1 MPFWDGEEWH
11 LWVPA
16 GDRGLMHLR
25 PADAAHIDYVA
36 KEPASQS
43 DLLIPFV
50 DFMWQHAAW
59 PDVYPT
65 ISAIIDDF
73 HNLATSVAKIDH
85 FFEVRE
91 TLGIGGKAFVA
102 TELEYLFVLSRSVFD
117 LLQFA
122 IASIWDKHIQLVDD
136 EANRRKRRPKESFTK
151 VVLKERKQPRTQ
163 AELMTANGFTPALA
177 STYEKVAPFF
187 IQILNARDGIIHG
200 NKSAGS
206 LTPVYDT
213 ERGWCVHRIAKGI
226 SEFSVWNDE
235 HRYNDN
241 LVSLRPLLAHVVF
254 GTISACGEL
263 VTSLARDI
271 NSLLRS
277 LLDTESSFEGF
288 TTRRLSDCRRFTK
301 AEALGGRTKKRQPI
315 RPAKP
320 DERPGC
326 RLRHWQGRRLRGGG
340 GLPSRSAA

>member
-1 MPFWDGEEWH
+1 MASKQPPFCSLADIPYLDASALHGRVAHLMPFWDGEEWH
-11 LWVPA
+11 LWVPE

-50 DFMWQHAAW
+50 DFMWQHAGW

-91 TLGIGGKAFVA
+91 TLGIGGTAFVA

-122 IASIWDKHIQLVDD
+122 IASIWDKHIQLVDE

-163 AELMTANGFTPALA
+163 AELMEANGFTPALA

-213 ERGWCVHRIAKGI
+213 ERGWCVHRKAKGI
-226 SEFSVWNDE
+226 SEFSVWTDE

-271 NSLLRS
+271 QFPPPIAPGHRIFVRGFHNEAITRLWEVHQGGSAWWAS
-277 LLDTESSFEGF
+277 EKTATE
-288 TTRRLSDCRRFTK
+288 
-301 AEALGGRTKKRQPI
+301 
-315 RPAKP
+315 PA
-320 DERPGC
+320 G
-326 RLRHWQGRRLRGGG
+326 
-340 GLPSRSAA
+340 